1 MLEQQG
7 GSGDSGVAAIPEPDC
22 HRLAAVER
30 PHIIISPAARRDT
43 LEIVE
48 PAAREVLPMLKV
60 PESLDMPEKLRVLEV
75 WQ

>member
-1 MLEQQG
+1 M
-7 GSGDSGVAAIPEPDC
+7 AAIPEPDC
-22 HRLAAVER
+22 RRLAAVER